1 VAKPAVITTKTYIKY
16 DKQLSSMIIGKI
28 RERSDGHRYVTI
40 PKEEDNFE
48 TGDNVK
54 IENLDNKTED
64 GDNE

>member
-1 VAKPAVITTKTYIKY
+1 MIT
-16 DKQLSSMIIGKI
+16 GKI

-40 PKEEDNFE
+40 PKEEDDFE

-64 GDNE
+64 ESGSE